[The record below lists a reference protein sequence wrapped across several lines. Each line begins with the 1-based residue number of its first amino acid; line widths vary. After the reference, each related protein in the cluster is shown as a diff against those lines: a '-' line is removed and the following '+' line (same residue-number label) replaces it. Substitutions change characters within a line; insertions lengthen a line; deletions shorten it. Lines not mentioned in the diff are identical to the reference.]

1 MVGFAPIPGVAP
13 KVTRRRSDCLSSRGT
28 HQDAADAAG
37 VAGPEEVSA
46 GARGSDL
53 VVTRIGAIRRN
64 R

>member
-1 MVGFAPIPGVAP
+1 MVGFALIRGVAP

-28 HQDAADAAG
+28 HQAAPDAVS

-53 VVTRIGAIRRN
+53 VVTRIGARR
-64 R
+64 RHR